1 MTPLALL
8 EPVKVG
14 GVTIERSTLHNQDEI
29 DRKDVRAGD
38 WVVVQRAGDVI
49 PKVVS
54 VIRERRTGKEKL
66 FRIPSFCPLCESKG
80 YKGRGHTQMYGWVV
94 MQLLRSKNL
103 SVILF
108 LKEE

>member
-38 WVVVQRAGDVI
+38 WVVIQRAGDVI

-54 VIRERRTGKEKL
+54 VIKERRTGKEKP
-66 FRIPSFCPLCESKG
+66 FRIPALCPLCGSKIVKEG
-80 YKGRGHTQMYGWVV
+80 AIHRCTGG
-94 MQLLRSKNL
+94 L
-103 SVILF
+103 SCSAQVRRIYQSF
-108 LKEE
+108 CV